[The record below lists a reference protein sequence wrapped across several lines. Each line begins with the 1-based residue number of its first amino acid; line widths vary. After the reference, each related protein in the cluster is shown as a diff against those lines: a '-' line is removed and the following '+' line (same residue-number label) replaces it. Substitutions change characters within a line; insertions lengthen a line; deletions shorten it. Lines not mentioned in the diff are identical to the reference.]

1 MGYAPREFARTLSG
15 GFVAA
20 GSGFDLSEC
29 GAGCWVVSVPEHAL
43 SVTVRI
49 SAAAPRRFGAFALP
63 VLDVQLTFSPDNEKN
78 RRIFLDRFWRYFH
91 KGGG

>member
-15 GFVAA
+15 GFTAA
-20 GSGFDLSEC
+20 GSGF
-29 GAGCWVVSVPEHAL
+29 VVSESGAERWIVSIPEHAL

-49 SAAAPRRFGAFALP
+49 NAAAPRRLGAFALP
-63 VLDVQLTFSPDNEKN
+63 VLDVHLTFSPDNEKN